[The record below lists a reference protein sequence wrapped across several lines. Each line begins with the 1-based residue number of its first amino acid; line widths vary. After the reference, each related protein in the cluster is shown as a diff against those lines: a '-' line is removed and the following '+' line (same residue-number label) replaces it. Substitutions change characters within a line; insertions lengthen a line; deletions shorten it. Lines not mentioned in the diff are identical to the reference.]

1 MADKLGNENTS
12 WVEKVF
18 FFFFLFLFSVRMIIA
33 DQDTVIGHSHKLE
46 VDKLLKKLNKPAAKS
61 IKSPDE
67 DIIDCVSIL
76 NQPPF
81 NHPKLKNHKI
91 KMRPNFQPQDN
102 ILEVSNEISSKS
114 KPIVQL
120 WHQSG
125 SCPEGTLP
133 IRRTREEDILRA
145 SSMQQFGKKNLKNV
159 VLPLTPNGGGQGGYG
174 CASVFIKGN
183 KYYGGKGAM
192 NVWNPNVEQ
201 SQEYSLS
208 ATWVGSDADRE
219 NIEVIEAGWQ
229 SDSSKNTGCYDLLCS
244 GFVQVYSAVALGSSI
259 MPLSLYNDTNSQ
271 YQITIT
277 IWKDKGNGGWW
288 MRYGTDQI
296 VGYWPSSLFPSLSDS
311 ATVIEWGG
319 EVGNSG
325 TNGQHTTTQ
334 MGSGHFAGKS

>member
-33 DQDTVIGHSHKLE
+33 DQDTVISHSHKLE

-61 IKSPDE
+61 IK
-67 DIIDCVSIL
+67 
-76 NQPPF
+76 
-81 NHPKLKNHKI
+81 
-91 KMRPNFQPQDN
+91 MRPNFQPQDN
-102 ILEVSNEISSKS
+102 ILEVSDEISSKS

-125 SCPEGTLP
+125 SCPEGTIP

-159 VLPLTPNGGGQGGYG
+159 VLPLTPNVGGQGGYEY
-174 CASVFIKGN
+174 ASVFIKGD

-208 ATWVGSDADRE
+208 ATWVGSGSDPE

-277 IWKDKGNGGWW
+277 IWKDKGDVDWW

-296 VGYWPSSLFPSLSDS
+296 AGYWPSSLFSSLSDS
-311 ATVIEWGG
+311 ATVIE
-319 EVGNSG
+319 
-325 TNGQHTTTQ
+325 
-334 MGSGHFAGKS
+334 

>member
-1 MADKLGNENTS
+1 MADRLGKENTS

-18 FFFFLFLFSVRMIIA
+18 FFFFLFLFSVRMITA
-33 DQDTVIGHSHKLE
+33 DQDTVISHSHKLE
-46 VDKLLKKLNKPAAKS
+46 VDKLLKKLNKAAAKS
-61 IKSPDE
+61 IKSPDG

-76 NQPPF
+76 NQPAF

-125 SCPEGTLP
+125 SCPEGTIP

-159 VLPLTPNGGGQGGYG
+159 VLPLTPNGGGQGGYEF
-174 CASVFIKGN
+174 ASVFIKGD

-208 ATWVGSDADRE
+208 ATWVEVMLIVKISKLLKLVGRIKAME
-219 NIEVIEAGWQ
+219 NG
-229 SDSSKNTGCYDLLCS
+229 GCDMALIKLWDIGLPLCS
-244 GFVQVYSAVALGSSI
+244 QVY
-259 MPLSLYNDTNSQ
+259 Q
-271 YQITIT
+271 
-277 IWKDKGNGGWW
+277 
-288 MRYGTDQI
+288 
-296 VGYWPSSLFPSLSDS
+296 
-311 ATVIEWGG
+311 TV
-319 EVGNSG
+319 
-325 TNGQHTTTQ
+325 QQ
-334 MGSGHFAGKS
+334 

>member
-61 IKSPDE
+61 IK
-67 DIIDCVSIL
+67 
-76 NQPPF
+76 
-81 NHPKLKNHKI
+81 
-91 KMRPNFQPQDN
+91 
-102 ILEVSNEISSKS
+102 
-114 KPIVQL
+114 
-120 WHQSG
+120 
-125 SCPEGTLP
+125 
-133 IRRTREEDILRA
+133 
-145 SSMQQFGKKNLKNV
+145 
-159 VLPLTPNGGGQGGYG
+159 

-277 IWKDKGNGGWW
+277 IWKDKGDGDWW

-296 VGYWPSSLFPSLSDS
+296 VGYWPSSLFSSLSDS